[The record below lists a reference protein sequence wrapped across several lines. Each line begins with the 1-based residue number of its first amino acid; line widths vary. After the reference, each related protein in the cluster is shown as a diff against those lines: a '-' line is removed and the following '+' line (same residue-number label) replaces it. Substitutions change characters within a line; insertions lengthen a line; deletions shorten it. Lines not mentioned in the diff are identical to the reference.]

1 MRINH
6 LQGGDAM
13 SKQIGYVRVSTLD
26 QKTDRQLE
34 GVKLDKVYKE
44 KVSAKDT
51 KRPELK
57 KCLDYLRDGDTLH
70 VHSIDRLARN
80 LLDLQQLLE
89 GLIQRQVTVRFHK
102 EKLVFTGDD
111 SPMQKLQLQMMGA
124 FAEFERALIRE
135 RQREGIASA
144 KARGKHLGR
153 SKKLSQAQ
161 IDEIR
166 KLVAE
171 GHEKKALAAKFGVS
185 RQTLYSVLSA

>member
-153 SKKLSQAQ
+153 SKKLSKAQ

>member
-1 MRINH
+1 MMINH
-6 LQGGDAM
+6 LHGGEAM
-13 SKQIGYVRVSTLD
+13 SKQIGYVRVSTLE

-44 KVSAKDT
+44 KASAKDT

-57 KCLDYLRDGDTLH
+57 KCLDYLRDGDILH

-144 KARGKHLGR
+144 KAKGKHLGR

-185 RQTLYSVLSA
+185 RQTLHSVLH

>member
-1 MRINH
+1 
-6 LQGGDAM
+6 M